1 MYQNFY
7 TKCDSYNKE
16 YLKEAIEKILAPLA
30 GELGSFNNK
39 SIMIKP
45 NLLAYRKDEDP
56 ACVHPNLIVAIVEYL
71 LSCGAKQ
78 VAIIENPAVKTA
90 PAVLADMKIATRLK
104 ELNVQMA
111 NCNNYQISKLPE
123 ICSFHQLELA
133 QEYKDFDIVINLA
146 KLKTHGMMTLT
157 MGVKN
162 LFGLVRGSER
172 LGWHLAVGKDY
183 EKFADMLLD
192 IYLTVKPHITIIDA
206 IIAMEG
212 NGPGSGTPTKLGFLA
227 AGNDAIAL
235 DDAIAKKL
243 NIKDIP
249 QLKRAYARNLVSDY
263 IDNGDVLENISLK
276 LPDPPRKELAWGVYF
291 PPKLRNF
298 LRQHLIS
305 KPVVVKKDCV
315 GCGVCVAMCPPATLK
330 IIKGK
335 PKFDLTTCIRCY
347 CCQEHCPKGA
357 IFPKKTLGM
366 KIAETLERIFRLNH

>member
-7 TKCDSYNKE
+7 TKCNSYNSE
-16 YLKEAIEKILAPLA
+16 ELKVAISNILNPLA
-30 GELGSFNNK
+30 TQLGSFKDK

-56 ACVHPNLIVAIVEYL
+56 ACVHPNLIVGIVEYL
-71 LSCGAKQ
+71 YVNGAKQ

-90 PAVLADMKIATRLK
+90 PAVLADMKIATRLE
-104 ELNVQMA
+104 ELNCLMA
-111 NCNNYQISKLPE
+111 NCENYQVAKLPE
-123 ICSFHQLELA
+123 TCKFHQLELA
-133 QEYKDFDIVINLA
+133 QEYKDFDIIINLA

-192 IYLTVKPHITIIDA
+192 IYLTVKPQITILDA

-227 AGNDAIAL
+227 ASNDAIAL
-235 DDAIAKKL
+235 DDDIAKKL

-249 QLKRAYARNLVSDY
+249 QLKRAYERNLVPSY
-263 IDNGDVLENISLK
+263 TNEGELIENISLK

-298 LRQHLIS
+298 LRQTLIS
-305 KPVVVKKDCV
+305 KPVVIKADCV
-315 GCGVCVAMCPPATLK
+315 GCGVCQKMCPPGTLK
-330 IIKGK
+330 IINGK
-335 PKFDLTTCIRCY
+335 PKFDLATCIRCY

-357 IFPKKTLGM
+357 IYPKKTLGM
-366 KIAETLERIFRLNH
+366 KIAETLEKIFRLRH